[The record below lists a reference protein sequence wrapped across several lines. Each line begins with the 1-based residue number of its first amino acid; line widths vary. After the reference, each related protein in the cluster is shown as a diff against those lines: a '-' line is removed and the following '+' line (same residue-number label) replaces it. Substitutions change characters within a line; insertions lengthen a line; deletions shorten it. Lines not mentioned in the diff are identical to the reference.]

1 MPRFKLTI
9 AYDGTAFHGWQKQHP
24 PADRHPSPPIHV
36 DGDPSFDTPQEGR
49 VVLRTVQEVVEQAAR
64 KVCRERVVLL
74 GASRTDAGVHAH
86 GQVAAFTS
94 NPCPERGEG
103 WPEDRGTDRL
113 VRALNGSLPTD
124 VLIRDATIVH
134 DDFNP
139 IGDAIDKEYTYT
151 IASGEQRPMW
161 DRNFVYYTWH
171 DLDHQRMNE
180 AAANIVGEFDFA
192 SFAQIS
198 HGRST
203 TVRTIFGCSVELT
216 ERDGL
221 FGEVH
226 QPRIVIRVSGSGFL
240 YNMVRIIAGTLFEVG
255 RGKIKPAAVAD
266 ILVACDRT
274 RAGPTLPPEGLRL
287 EWIKYAE
294 QP

>member
-1 MPRFKLTI
+1 MPRYKLTI

-24 PADRHPSPPIHV
+24 PADRHPTPSVPV
-36 DGDPSFDTPQEGR
+36 EGDPVFDEPPEGR
-49 VVLRTVQEVVEQAAR
+49 IALRTVQEVVEQAAR

-74 GASRTDAGVHAH
+74 GASRTDAGVHAR

-94 NPCPERGEG
+94 SPNPERGVG
-103 WPEDRGTDRL
+103 WPADRGTDRL
-113 VRALNGSLPTD
+113 VRALNGSLPPD
-124 VLIRDATIVH
+124 ILIRDATIVR

-139 IGDAIDKEYTYT
+139 IGDAINKEYTYT
-151 IASGEQRPMW
+151 IAAGEQRPMW
-161 DRNFVYYTWH
+161 DRHFVYHTWH

-180 AAANIVGEFDFA
+180 AAAKIVGEYDFA

-203 TVRTIFGCSVELT
+203 TVRTIFASSVELAI
-216 ERDGL
+216 RGGVL
-221 FGEVH
+221 GE
-226 QPRIVIRVSGSGFL
+226 QPDPRIVIRVSGSGFL

-255 RGKIKPAAVAD
+255 RGKIEPAAVTD
-266 ILVACDRT
+266 ILAACDRT

-287 EWIKYAE
+287 EWIKYP
-294 QP
+294 QSP